1 MYMRNWIKL
10 VISIAVPQVVA
21 LSGAF
26 FTITGT
32 GSWYQN
38 IAKPSWNPPNWVFGP
53 VWTLL
58 YLLMGI
64 ALFIIWKSENRDKR
78 TAIIFWVIQ
87 LALNFLW
94 TILFFNQHQIL
105 GAFIEMILLWIMI
118 LMTIIYFARISKL
131 AAWLMVPYIAWVSF
145 AALLNYAIWQLNQ

>member
-21 LSGAF
+21 LSGAY
-26 FTITGT
+26 FTITGID
-32 GSWYQN
+32 SWYQN

-53 VWTLL
+53 VWTIL
-58 YLLMGI
+58 YILMGI
-64 ALFIIWKSENRDKR
+64 ALFIIWKSENRDRR

-87 LALNFLW
+87 LVLNFLW
-94 TILFFNQHQIL
+94 TILFFNQRQIL